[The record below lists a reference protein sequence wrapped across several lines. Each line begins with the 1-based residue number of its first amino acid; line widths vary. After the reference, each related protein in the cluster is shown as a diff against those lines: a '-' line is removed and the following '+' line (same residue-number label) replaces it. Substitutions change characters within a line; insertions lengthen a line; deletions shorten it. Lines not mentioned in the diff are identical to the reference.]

1 MRIGFVG
8 AGRIGAPMVGRLVDA
23 GHEVQVLGRADEK
36 RAAAAE
42 LGAIPVAGATDTA
55 AGADVVIVCVFTDD
69 QVREVAPDLIA
80 AMAHGAVLVLHNTGS
95 PRTAEML
102 AADGTARGV
111 DVVDAPVSGGPHDIA
126 AGRVTLWVGG
136 TDAALERAR
145 PALSA
150 YGDPV
155 LHVGPIG
162 SGQKVKLVN
171 NTLFAAQIGLVA
183 EAARLGARL
192 GIGESAL
199 LDALPHGSGASK
211 VMGNIARAGSTSRFI
226 GAVGEFLG
234 KDVGVVRKTLAE
246 LGADLGRLDDLVNAG
261 LGT

>member
-1 MRIGFVG
+1 M
-8 AGRIGAPMVGRLVDA
+8 
-23 GHEVQVLGRADEK
+23 
-36 RAAAAE
+36 
-42 LGAIPVAGATDTA
+42 
-55 AGADVVIVCVFTDD
+55 VCVFTDD

-80 AMAHGAVLVLHNTGS
+80 AMPRGSVLVLHTTGS
-95 PRTAEML
+95 PRTAESL
-102 AADGTARGV
+102 AADAAAHGV

-136 TDAALERAR
+136 TDEALERAR

-183 EAARLGARL
+183 EAARLGETPRHRRVGPAGRAATRQRREQGDGQHRPGRL
-192 GIGESAL
+192 DRRDSSAPS
-199 LDALPHGSGASK
+199 ASSSG
-211 VMGNIARAGSTSRFI
+211 RTSPSS
-226 GAVGEFLG
+226 GQTV
-234 KDVGVVRKTLAE
+234 AE